1 MHVMYVRV
9 RARTRVRDTVKL
21 GDVMCIINWSKIV
34 INSDL
39 INSESHILVLILD
52 GYFHSTI

>member
-1 MHVMYVRV
+1 MHVMYVR
-9 RARTRVRDTVKL
+9 ARTRVSDTVKL

-34 INSDL
+34 NNSDL
-39 INSESHILVLILD
+39 INCESHILVLILD